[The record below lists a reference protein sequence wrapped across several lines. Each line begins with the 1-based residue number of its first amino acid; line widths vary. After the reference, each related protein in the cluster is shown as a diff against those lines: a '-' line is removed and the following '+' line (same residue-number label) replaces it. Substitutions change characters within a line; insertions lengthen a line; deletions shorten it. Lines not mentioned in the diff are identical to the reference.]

1 MAQLLF
7 YQNQDFTGDKYTIS
21 SGSGGSIQFPIGGGP
36 QEITVGDETYS
47 YIDGIFDAVITG
59 ASAPEI
65 DISDYPDIIYGPSV
79 TLSKENNIINSIL
92 FFGNRINADETIN
105 ASHIYCVTA
114 TYNSVEYF
122 AFGNLAGDR
131 FRIAAAVSLKALEDT
146 EQLKPETD
154 DDDEY
159 GDKSKGSTDAW
170 GQGVAGTGN
179 RNFDGATDIRAL
191 LRERNG
197 IENLI
202 SYSAGGY
209 HIYIINSGAYRGLS
223 KYLWLQKG
231 NLWKKLSTINANPTM
246 GIVGCHK
253 LPQSLTYRLAEQY
266 PAENILLAGLSIS
279 VNELGSDSKV
289 SRLYY
294 SGELASTIKTY
305 EPAPLILPGLI
316 DSVDY
321 SDTYITVRL
330 PYCGECQIDPS
341 YCIGGLG
348 DDGKIRDGTLR
359 VIYRCDI
366 TNGNVIAIVVC
377 TDRNG
382 KVHIPAMITG
392 NCAYEIPFAG
402 NNNGLDQAFGSL
414 IGLGTS
420 VLSAVGTGG
429 LTSPAVVGSAMN
441 FAQNTLLPK
450 QSTIANPMT
459 GSTSILQ
466 DGIIT
471 VTVDYPLISN
481 PQNYNMVVGRPSD
494 TGGTVSEYKGFTVA
508 KGINVEGI
516 ETATDAQKAEIERI
530 FKEGVYL

>member
-7 YQNQDFTGDKYTIS
+7 YQNQDFTGDKYTIN

-36 QEITVGDETYS
+36 QEINVGEETYS
-47 YIDGIFDAVITG
+47 YIDGIFNAVITG

-65 DISDYPDIIYGPSV
+65 NISDYPDIIYGPSV

-92 FFGNRINADETIN
+92 FFGSRINANESIN
-105 ASHIYCVTA
+105 AFHLYCVTA

-122 AFGNLAGDR
+122 AFGNLSGDS

-154 DDDEY
+154 DNDEY
-159 GDKSKGSTDAW
+159 GDKSKGTTDSW
-170 GQGVAGTGN
+170 GNGIAGTGN
-179 RNFDGATDIRAL
+179 RNFNGATDLKAL
-191 LRERNG
+191 LKDRKG

-223 KYLWLQKG
+223 KYLWLQNG
-231 NLWKKLSTINANPTM
+231 SLWKKLSTINANPTM

-253 LPQSLTYRLAEQY
+253 LPTELTYRIDEQHK
-266 PAENILLAGLSIS
+266 AENILLSGLSIS
-279 VNELGSDSKV
+279 VSDLGADSKV
-289 SRLYY
+289 SRLYS
-294 SGELASTIKTY
+294 SGMLASTITTFDSEVLK
-305 EPAPLILPGLI
+305 LPGHI
-316 DSVDY
+316 DSCDY
-321 SDTYITVRL
+321 NDTYITVRL

-348 DDGKIRDGTLR
+348 NDGIVREGTIQ
-359 VIYRCDI
+359 VKYRCDI

-382 KVHIPAMITG
+382 KVHIPAVLSG

-402 NNNGLDQAFGSL
+402 HNNGLDQAFGSL

-429 LTSPAVVGSAMN
+429 MTSPAVVGTAMN
-441 FAQNTLLPK
+441 FAQNTFLPK
-450 QSTIANPMT
+450 QSTISNPMT

-471 VTVDYPLISN
+471 VTVDYPLLSN
-481 PQNYNMVVGRPSD
+481 PQNYNMLVGRPSD

-516 ETATDAQKAEIERI
+516 ATATDAQKAEIERL

>member
-7 YQNQDFTGDKYTIS
+7 YQNQDFTGDKYTLS

-79 TLSKENNIINSIL
+79 TLSKENNIINSII
-92 FFGNRINADETIN
+92 FFGSRINADESIS
-105 ASHIYCVTA
+105 AEHLYCVTA

-122 AFGNLAGDR
+122 AFGSLSGDR

-146 EQLKPETD
+146 EQLKPETE

-170 GQGVAGTGN
+170 GNGVAGTGD
-179 RNFDGATDIRAL
+179 RNFDGVDDLRAL
-191 LRERNG
+191 LTERKG
-197 IENLI
+197 IEDLI
-202 SYSAGGY
+202 DYSAGGY
-209 HIYIINSGAYRGLS
+209 HIYIIDSLAYRGLS
-223 KYLWLQKG
+223 KLLWLQKG
-231 NLWKKLSTINANPTM
+231 DLWKKLSTINANPSI
-246 GIVGCHK
+246 GIVGCHR
-253 LPQSLTYRLAEQY
+253 LPPRLSLRFDQGQ
-266 PAENILLAGLSIS
+266 NVNSILLAGLTFSKDEI
-279 VNELGSDSKV
+279 GSKNI
-289 SRLYY
+289 RGLNY
-294 SGELASTIKTY
+294 SGTDANTITTYSSST
-305 EPAPLILPGLI
+305 LSLPGLI

-348 DDGKIRDGTLR
+348 YDGQVRDGTIQ

-366 TNGNVIAIVVC
+366 TNGNVIALVIC

-382 KVHIPAMITG
+382 KVHIPATLSG
-392 NCAYEIPFAG
+392 NCSYEIPFAG
-402 NNNGLDQAFGSL
+402 HNNGLDQAFGSL

-429 LTSPAVVGSAMN
+429 MTSPAVVGSAMN

-450 QSTIANPMT
+450 QSTMANPMT
-459 GSTSILQ
+459 GSNSILQ

-481 PQNYNMVVGRPSD
+481 PENYNNTVGRPSD
-494 TGGTVSEYKGFTVA
+494 TGGIVGNYKGFTVA

-516 ETATDAQKAEIERI
+516 ETATDAQKAEIERL